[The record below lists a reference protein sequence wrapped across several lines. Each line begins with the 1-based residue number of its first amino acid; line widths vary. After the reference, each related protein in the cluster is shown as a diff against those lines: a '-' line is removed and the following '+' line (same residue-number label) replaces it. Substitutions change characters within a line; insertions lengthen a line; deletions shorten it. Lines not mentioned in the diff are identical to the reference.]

1 MNIKKICFIICVFLS
16 GTIIYAGGYRIS
28 VQGNKQL
35 AMGHTGVAV
44 ISSAE
49 NIFFNPASMSFLNG
63 ELNVSLG
70 VSGVF
75 SNVAFQNQDL
85 GISTATDNSIRTP
98 VYAYGTYKINNWL
111 SAGLAVYT
119 PYGSSVTWPTDWAGS
134 HLVNNIELQSIFIQP
149 TVSVK
154 LSDHLSIGGGPIY
167 AIGSVNFNR
176 NLSRTLSNTEG
187 ARTNV
192 TIDDKGITAWGYNV
206 GLLFRASGK
215 LNVGISYRSEIIV
228 EAENGD
234 ADFENVPSAL
244 PGDFSDTTFDASLP
258 LPAELTVGLSYQI
271 NNKVLV
277 AFDFNRAYW
286 NVYKSLDVQFD
297 NSAGLSRNPRNYKN
311 ASTYRFGLQYTA
323 NQRFV
328 LRGGFYFDESP
339 IQDGFYAPETPR
351 NDSVGFTGG
360 FTININPRLAVDTSF
375 LYLRFAEVTNSYDFF
390 DDGSSFG
397 GTYKS
402 NAFIPGIGLSYKL

>member
-1 MNIKKICFIICVFLS
+1 MKTKKIYFLVCLLFAS
-16 GTIIYAGGYRIS
+16 AAYAGGYRVS

-35 AMGHTGVAV
+35 AMGHAGVAV

-49 NIFFNPASMSFLNG
+49 SLFFNPAAMSFLDGN
-63 ELNVSLG
+63 LNVSLG

-75 SNVAFQNQDL
+75 SNVAFQNADL
-85 GISTATDNSIRTP
+85 GISTTTDGSIGTP
-98 VYAYGTYKINNWL
+98 LYGYGSYKINDWL
-111 SAGLAVYT
+111 SVGLAIYT
-119 PYGSSVTWPTDWAGS
+119 PYGSKVAWPTDWAGS

-149 TVSVK
+149 TVSIK
-154 LSDHLSIGGGPIY
+154 LSQHLSIGGGPIY

-176 NLSRTLSNTEG
+176 NLSRTLANTEG
-187 ARTNV
+187 ERTNV
-192 TIDDKGITAWGYNV
+192 TIDASGITAWGYNV
-206 GLLFRASGK
+206 GLLFRPSTK
-215 LNVGISYRSEIIV
+215 LNIGLNYRSEILV
-228 EAENGD
+228 EADGGE

-244 PGDFSDTTFDASLP
+244 PGDFSDTTFDATLP
-258 LPAELTVGLSYQI
+258 LPAELTVGLSYQVT
-271 NNKVLV
+271 NKVLL
-277 AFDFNRAYW
+277 AIDFNRAYW
-286 NVYKSLDVQFD
+286 NVYEALDVQFN
-297 NSAGLSRNPRNYKN
+297 NSAGLSQNPRNYEN

-360 FTININPRLAVDTSF
+360 FTININSRLAVDASF
-375 LYLRFAEVTNSYDFF
+375 LYLRFAEVDNSYDFF
-390 DDGSSFG
+390 SDGSSFG